1 MTTLAQYILG
11 ATLVLLV
18 WMTGGLIVWTLGALA
33 LRRHV
38 RIDVA
43 RERED

>member
-1 MTTLAQYILG
+1 METLAWYLIG
-11 ATLVLLV
+11 AMLVLLI
-18 WMTGGLIVWTLGALA
+18 WMTGGLVIWTLGVLA

-43 RERED
+43 SDRED